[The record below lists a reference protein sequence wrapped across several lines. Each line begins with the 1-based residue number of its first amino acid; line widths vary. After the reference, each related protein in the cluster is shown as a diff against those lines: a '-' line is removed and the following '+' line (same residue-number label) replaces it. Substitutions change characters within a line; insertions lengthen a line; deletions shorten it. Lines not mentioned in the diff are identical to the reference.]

1 MCLNNVIHHSSKETK
16 APSDLRA
23 TNSGS
28 TEVTLQWIKP
38 KVTPKEDL
46 SYTVSSIE
54 KSSIFYES
62 SERISDTS
70 CTFLFFYLL
79 DQFRYLEIHPKTI
92 DVSAR
97 LWRIG
102 TEFVGLFP
110 RASC

>member
-28 TEVTLQWIKP
+28 TEVTLQWTKP

-54 KSSIFYES
+54 KSSIFMKAVKE
-62 SERISDTS
+62 
-70 CTFLFFYLL
+70 FLTRHVPSYSFIY
-79 DQFRYLEIHPKTI
+79 
-92 DVSAR
+92 
-97 LWRIG
+97 
-102 TEFVGLFP
+102 
-110 RASC
+110 